1 MIPGT
6 HRMGSPADVHR
17 LSRKGNCL
25 FLRQVSRSGRRLLL
39 PATNLSR
46 LRDFPGSLP
55 SHIEALDTLYH
66 ERCPM
71 RFSSYV
77 YRQRSREMLSHFSRP
92 LLYHRHCPMR
102 FSSYVY
108 RQRSREMLSHFSR
121 PSLYHKREGNRP
133 GGTAPVPG
141 TYHIVCPQ
149 YKGPGHI
156 IPFFRQKE
164 QGASCQS
171 FPVHSQRISADSHKG
186 NPGMKGISG

>member
-1 MIPGT
+1 MCIGF
-6 HRMGSPADVHR
+6 SP
-17 LSRKGNCL
+17 KGDCL

-39 PATNLSR
+39 PTTNLSR

-55 SHIEALDTLYH
+55 SHIEALDTVYH
-66 ERCPM
+66 ER
-71 RFSSYV
+71 
-77 YRQRSREMLSHFSRP
+77 
-92 LLYHRHCPMR
+92 CPMR

-133 GGTAPVPG
+133 GGTAPGPG